1 MRTIILIVILTFA
14 CRAASCQKVMRG
26 WYLHKSTYTVY
37 KTYKQVNIRFL
48 KIGRKRF
55 KMEDLTG
62 WYTIKDSLLIL
73 KGKSGV
79 WRDTLVISKKPNPL
93 KVTPSSESGTEQE
106 KVTYLYDPQNGLD
119 FTYYDKKKWAKLKAR
134 EAEEAATTP
143 NQ

>member
-1 MRTIILIVILTFA
+1 MRTIVLIVILTLA
-14 CRAASCQKVMRG
+14 CHAAPCQKVMKG

-55 KMEDLTG
+55 KLEELTG

-79 WRDTLVISKKPNPL
+79 WRDTLVISTKPNPL
-93 KVTPSSESGTEQE
+93 KVTQWSEPGEE
-106 KVTYLYDPQNGLD
+106 IEMVTYLYDPKESLD

-134 EAEEAATTP
+134 EEEAVAEP
-143 NQ
+143 DQ